1 MEDSTARWRSVVM
14 AVGSVRYRDQ
24 TRPCRDSPN
33 RRQPSN
39 EEAEDDEEIPE
50 QMTGSNEFK
59 LNQGPDDSISAVK
72 FSPST
77 SQFLLV
83 SSWDSTVRLFDVG
96 ANSMRMK
103 YQHLAPVLDCAFY
116 DPTHSW
122 SGGLDN
128 QLKMHDLNTDQDTI
142 VGTHDAPIRCVE
154 YCPEVNVMVTGS
166 WDMSVRLW
174 DPRTPCN
181 AGTFTQPEK
190 VYTLS
195 VAGDRLI
202 VGTAGRR
209 VLVWDLRNMG
219 YVQQRRESSLKYQ
232 TRCIRA
238 FPNKQGYVLSSIEG
252 RVAVEYLDP
261 SQEVQKKK
269 YAFKCHRL
277 KENAIEQVYP
287 VNAISFHSIHNT
299 FATGGSDGFVNIWD
313 PFNKKRLCQ
322 FHRYPTSI
330 ASLAFSNDGSLLAIA
345 SSYMQ
350 EQGDISH
357 PADAIYIR
365 QVTDAETKPNT
376 ALDRALDSQRVEDY
390 EEFGFS
396 GNVGTGSRRDVE
408 HLIVGRRSGCPVLQR
423 RVIQSW
429 IQVLLSEQNL
439 EKHLFSVLCIDFMLE
454 HPHTAPADG
463 AVGVEV
469 EGHQV
474 FWTRDYRPSILV
486 LTTVPPHTD
495 SLGVSTKTKAGLVTE
510 DDPLPF

>member
-1 MEDSTARWRSVVM
+1 
-14 AVGSVRYRDQ
+14 
-24 TRPCRDSPN
+24 
-33 RRQPSN
+33 
-39 EEAEDDEEIPE
+39 
-50 QMTGSNEFK
+50 MTGSNEFK
-59 LNQGPDDSISAVK
+59 LNQGPEDSISAVK
-72 FSPST
+72 FSPNT

-83 SSWDSTVRLFDVG
+83 SSWDSSVRLYDVG
-96 ANSMRMK
+96 GNSLRMK
-103 YQHLAPVLDCAFY
+103 YQHTAPVLDCAFY

-122 SGGLDN
+122 SGGLDC

-142 VGTHDAPIRCVE
+142 VGTHDCPIRCVE

-181 AGTFTQPEK
+181 AGTFTQPDK
-190 VYTLS
+190 PRSRDHVFQVYTLS

-261 SQEVQKKK
+261 SPEVQKKK

-277 KENAIEQVYP
+277 KENSIEQVYP

-330 ASLAFSNDGSLLAIA
+330 ASLAFSSDGSLLAIA

-350 EQGDISH
+350 EMGDISH
-357 PADAIYIR
+357 PADAIFIR
-365 QVTDAETKPNT
+365 QVTDAETKP
-376 ALDRALDSQRVEDY
+376 
-390 EEFGFS
+390 
-396 GNVGTGSRRDVE
+396 
-408 HLIVGRRSGCPVLQR
+408 
-423 RVIQSW
+423 
-429 IQVLLSEQNL
+429 
-439 EKHLFSVLCIDFMLE
+439 K
-454 HPHTAPADG
+454 
-463 AVGVEV
+463 
-469 EGHQV
+469 
-474 FWTRDYRPSILV
+474 
-486 LTTVPPHTD
+486 
-495 SLGVSTKTKAGLVTE
+495 ST
-510 DDPLPF
+510 